1 MSHSNS
7 KESKKHAADSKN
19 YVKMTSA
26 LGHAPEK
33 EIRARA
39 YQIFEANGCQD
50 HCADNDWLQAERELL
65 DRNRSI

>member
-1 MSHSNS
+1 MSHSSS

-19 YVKMTSA
+19 YTKMTSA
-26 LGHAPEK
+26 LGHAPEE

-39 YQIFEANGCQD
+39 YEIFEANGHQGQ
-50 HCADNDWLQAERELL
+50 CADNDWLQAERELL